1 MKRKDDVLRTKIG
14 FSTGVFWHNYR
25 RNLLE
30 SYIDKIF
37 SLNCSALEL
46 NSVVVDRLDS
56 IWGLSKELIDRF
68 GFLSL
73 HAPSSEFVYD
83 RNRETFI
90 CLNKIFNIHSKFNL
104 DAVVL
109 HPTSVKDWTVFND
122 YGDLPI
128 CIENMDNR
136 KTTGRNYQELKN
148 ILEESGFG
156 FVLDLQHCY
165 SNDKTMTLSIDLKN
179 KFKNRL
185 CLYHVSGYK
194 NNYHFPIYKTKQRK
208 IFTGLENGSNIII
221 ESPIESYKEMEL
233 ELQYILQNLSKI

>member
-1 MKRKDDVLRTKIG
+1 MTRKENVPKTKIG

-25 RNLLE
+25 HNLLE
-30 SYIDKIF
+30 SYIEKIF
-37 SLNCSALEL
+37 RLNCSVLEL

-56 IWGLSKELIDRF
+56 ILGLSKELIVKF

-83 RNRETFI
+83 RNKETFI
-90 CLNKIFNIHSKFNL
+90 CLNKISKILSKFNL
-104 DAVVL
+104 DTVVL
-109 HPTSVKDWTVFND
+109 HPTSVKDWTVFKD

-148 ILEESGFG
+148 ILEEYGFG

-165 SNDKTMTLSIDLKN
+165 SNDKTMKLSNELKE
-179 KFKNRL
+179 KFKNQIR
-185 CLYHVSGYK
+185 LYHVSGYK
-194 NNYHFPIYKTKQRK
+194 NDYHFPIYKTKQKK
-208 IFTGLENGSNIII
+208 ILSGLENNSNIII
-221 ESPIESYKEMEL
+221 ESPFETYEEMEL
-233 ELQYILQNLSKI
+233 ELQYILRNLSKI